1 MHLFITKLV
10 TSLCVGSQCSKV
22 PSRENHSGNERRKVN
37 RHLGGT
43 TMTAEHYP
51 STETLRAAITVHLL
65 TQWIAIF
72 PNSICE
78 SVLYVTFFM
87 ISDWT
92 TYLYKMSLY
101 FFSFSLFTATNLDLI
116 FFFYCPLMLM
126 DVKSRLFYWNKIARF
141 FPVPSGRFFLLK

>member
-1 MHLFITKLV
+1 MIGILE
-10 TSLCVGSQCSKV
+10 GPQWQQ
-22 PSRENHSGNERRKVN
+22 N
-37 RHLGGT
+37 T
-43 TMTAEHYP
+43 TP

-116 FFFYCPLMLM
+116 FLLPFDPNGCQIPAILLKQNSKIFFQYHPA
-126 DVKSRLFYWNKIARF
+126 VSFSWNSRLFCFTETAGCCMDT
-141 FPVPSGRFFLLK
+141 S

>member
-1 MHLFITKLV
+1 LIGILE
-10 TSLCVGSQCSKV
+10 GPQWQQ
-22 PSRENHSGNERRKVN
+22 N
-37 RHLGGT
+37 T
-43 TMTAEHYP
+43 TP

-116 FFFYCPLMLM
+116 FFFLLPFDANGCQIPAILL
-126 DVKSRLFYWNKIARF
+126 KQNSQIFFSIIRLFLSLEIAGCF
-141 FPVPSGRFFLLK
+141 VLLKQPDVV